1 LSRKIKALIA
11 KLAAGDGPSC
21 EELTLLISQ
30 TDSQIWQEIRLLADS
45 VRAKHVGSDV
55 HLRGLIEFSNHCRAN
70 CLYCGLRRENRALER
85 YRLEP
90 QEIVETALL
99 ADQLGYGTV
108 VLQSGED
115 PFYTK
120 ELLAE
125 IIAEIKGRTELAI
138 TLSVGERTF
147 DEYAL
152 WREKGADRYLLRH
165 ETADPALYASLHPKR
180 TLEERVKCL
189 KALRS
194 LGYEV
199 GAGFMVGLPGQ
210 TPETLARD
218 LLLLVELDVDM
229 IGIGPFVP
237 NPHTPLAREEGGS
250 FEQTVNMVALT
261 RLLMPTANIPA
272 TTAMGSLR
280 PDGREITLKAGA
292 NVLMPNVTPKRF
304 RPLYEIYPGK
314 ICTDE
319 EAGQCRLC
327 IEGRIKSCGRT
338 VGTGQGAS
346 LKYQQR
352 SALHGNHAAGQ

>member
-1 LSRKIKALIA
+1 MSRKIKALIA

-30 TDSQIWQEIRLLADS
+30 TDSQIWQESTLADS

-70 CLYCGLRRENRALER
+70 CLCGLHGKAELLCGTASSRRRSWK
-85 YRLEP
+85 P
-90 QEIVETALL
+90 
-99 ADQLGYGTV
+99 
-108 VLQSGED
+108 
-115 PFYTK
+115 PFGRPAGLRHCGAAVWRRSLYTK

-210 TPETLARD
+210 TPETLARIS
-218 LLLLVELDVDM
+218 LLLVELDVDM
-229 IGIGPFVP
+229 IEFRPFVP
-237 NPHTPLAREEGGS
+237 NPPH
-250 FEQTVNMVALT
+250 
-261 RLLMPTANIPA
+261 
-272 TTAMGSLR
+272 SLS
-280 PDGREITLKAGA
+280 PGRRRQL
-292 NVLMPNVTPKRF
+292 
-304 RPLYEIYPGK
+304 
-314 ICTDE
+314 
-319 EAGQCRLC
+319 
-327 IEGRIKSCGRT
+327 
-338 VGTGQGAS
+338 
-346 LKYQQR
+346 
-352 SALHGNHAAGQ
+352 